1 MSYEQLLLSNQ
12 LCHPLYSASNALI
25 RTYAPMLHKLEL
37 TFPQYLIMMALWEK
51 DSVAIKHLVEVTYFD
66 SGTLTPILQRLK
78 EKSLILIK
86 KDHKDQRVKIIELA
100 KKGIRLRDQAK
111 DIPSQMLCLIDFD
124 NDELNLLKKLSERLR
139 VNLVAENQQ
148 TY

>member
-1 MSYEQLLLSNQ
+1 MSYGDLKLSRQ

-25 RTYAPMLHKLEL
+25 RSYAPLLNQLDL

-51 DSVAIKHLVEVTYFD
+51 DSVAIKYLIEVTFFD

-86 KDHKDQRVKIIELA
+86 KDKEDQRVKIIELS
-100 KKGIRLRDQAK
+100 KKGLRLKDEAK
-111 DIPSQMLCLIDFD
+111 VIPAKMFCLIDFEE
-124 NDELNLLKKLSERLR
+124 DEIDLLKKLTQKLR
-139 VNLVAENQQ
+139 SNLVAE
-148 TY
+148 TSDT